1 MSASVTTPLAASL
14 TPSLTLS
21 ANGCSAPSTL
31 AIKEE
36 SKGDLRLLYS
46 LAPPEGRLAEAV
58 KSEGSEEREKG
69 WVLGESRAPGERGGG
84 AAGEQVHSL
93 LWVPK
98 ERAGPERGSGGRSPS
113 LFPSPLSL
121 SFVAAGHEAVQ
132 QKKGVASPGLLY
144 LGEAKPYMGDTKLYA
159 GGRAGGGAAAPER
172 GGGGGEKQI
181 QLPTQQF
188 AGGGGGGGGALES
201 KGGGAKEESQS
212 LLRVGRIADSF
223 PL

>member
-1 MSASVTTPLAASL
+1 M
-14 TPSLTLS
+14 
-21 ANGCSAPSTL
+21 
-31 AIKEE
+31 
-36 SKGDLRLLYS
+36 
-46 LAPPEGRLAEAV
+46 
-58 KSEGSEEREKG
+58 KSEGGEEREREKG

-84 AAGEQVHSL
+84 AMGEQVHGL

-121 SFVAAGHEAVQ
+121 SFVAAGHEAAQ
-132 QKKGVASPGLLY
+132 QKRGVASPGVLY
-144 LGEAKPYMGDTKLYA
+144 LGDAKPYVGDTKLYA
-159 GGRAGGGAAAPER
+159 GGRVSGGGAPAPER

-188 AGGGGGGGGALES
+188 AGGAGGGGAQES

-212 LLRVGRIADSF
+212 LLRVGSIIHAS
-223 PL
+223 PE